1 MATTW
6 SLLIPKNTTM
16 KTIENALVASAP
28 VPHTECTDHPATAF
42 IAENKA
48 NIMSALKAVK
58 APVAVPSTIN
68 KWLSLGGLTQ
78 AEAASLTA
86 AGFKPKP
93 RSNIGEWSKVFDAKD
108 RDRKVD
114 IFKLGQLFIA
124 SSRNAPGFRGRDI
137 VSSDDLVAVI
147 AAVNA
152 EFSPASALVR

>member
-1 MATTW
+1 
-6 SLLIPKNTTM
+6 M
-16 KTIENALVASAP
+16 KTIENALVASTH
-28 VPHTECTDHPATAF
+28 VPKAINCESEIRMTLVNQTEHTDIVGYVVTPAQA
-42 IAENKA
+42 AKA
-48 NIMSALKAVK
+48 H
-58 APVAVPSTIN
+58 VAGPSTID
-68 KWLSLGGLTQ
+68 KWLGLGGLTN
-78 AEAASLTA
+78 AEAASLIA

-124 SSRNAPGFRGRDI
+124 SSRNTPGFRGRDI
-137 VSSDDLVAVI
+137 VSSDDLEAVI

>member
-1 MATTW
+1 MTLFNQTERTDIVGYVVTPATAA
-6 SLLIPKNTTM
+6 K
-16 KTIENALVASAP
+16 ALVAG
-28 VPHTECTDHPATAF
+28 
-42 IAENKA
+42 
-48 NIMSALKAVK
+48 
-58 APVAVPSTIN
+58 PSTTD
-68 KWLSLGGLTQ
+68 KWLGLGGLTN

-93 RSNIGEWSKVFDAKD
+93 RSNIGEWSKVFGTKD
-108 RDRKVD
+108 LDRKVD

-147 AAVNA
+147 EAVNA